1 MEEYLPY
8 ILYIALVLSFLSIV
22 FFFILNAR
30 LNRLVRK
37 YTQLMK
43 GLGDNDVE
51 NMMISYLNELEKL
64 KKEVHEGMD
73 IRIEQIEKKLPNC
86 LQHVGMVN
94 YNAFDNVSNEMS
106 FSIAAMDERK
116 NGFIISGIYSRDYS
130 YVYSKEIRRGKPQ
143 RELSI
148 EEVEAMNKAIDK
160 FDSLK
165 K

>member
-1 MEEYLPY
+1 
-8 ILYIALVLSFLSIV
+8 
-22 FFFILNAR
+22 
-30 LNRLVRK
+30 
-37 YTQLMK
+37 
-43 GLGDNDVE
+43 
-51 NMMISYLNELEKL
+51 
-64 KKEVHEGMD
+64 MD
-73 IRIEQIEKKLPNC
+73 IRIEQIEKKLPHC

>member
-1 MEEYLPY
+1 MKMEEYLPY

-64 KKEVHEGMD
+64 KKE
-73 IRIEQIEKKLPNC
+73 
-86 LQHVGMVN
+86 
-94 YNAFDNVSNEMS
+94 
-106 FSIAAMDERK
+106 
-116 NGFIISGIYSRDYS
+116 
-130 YVYSKEIRRGKPQ
+130 SKE
-143 RELSI
+143 S
-148 EEVEAMNKAIDK
+148 
-160 FDSLK
+160 
-165 K
+165 